1 MSNRRSP
8 LFGLGLGIG
17 IAVGFIVGSI
27 VAARMGDEATEVVR
41 SVTDRMLRR
50 REKIRFEALLQ

>member
-41 SVTDRMLRR
+41 SVADRMLRR